1 MNPGINV
8 ENMLIIIFGG
18 GGDYYAIFVKD
29 FLGESR
35 KSKGA

>member
-8 ENMLIIIFGG
+8 ENMLIIIFG